1 MDLERFEAVFSHPM
15 KYTSGF
21 DLCFGI
27 LSARQ
32 QTGRWQQTGPPAAG
46 GQMLDH
52 QLLQAVM
59 TQMTSLENRVR
70 ELHVQRAQDM
80 AILTQQMTQQSEM
93 INAEIRRIHRQSDD
107 QLLAADGEANAEHIR
122 QQLAQPVVAAS
133 AVVANNNNNNNAT
146 LSPTPRSL
154 LDLWNEWTTGI
165 GGRKAAK
172 NFTAQERGKCK
183 YKYTRRKRAWDIMCA
198 LIHSGHT
205 TASTA
210 VDRIYAEYGRGSTVT
225 YILNRIATDR
235 RNNTLHPDF
244 CLCSN

>member
-1 MDLERFEAVFSHPM
+1 MAEN
-15 KYTSGF
+15 
-21 DLCFGI
+21 
-27 LSARQ
+27 
-32 QTGRWQQTGPPAAG
+32 GPPLAG

-59 TQMTSLENRVR
+59 TQMTTLENMVQD
-70 ELHVQRAQDM
+70 LHVQRAQDM
-80 AILTQQMTQQSEM
+80 AILTQHFEM
-93 INAEIRRIHRQSDD
+93 INAEIRRCIHRPPND
-107 QLLAADGEANAEHIR
+107 QLLADAEHIP
-122 QQLAQPVVAAS
+122 QQLAQPVVTAS
-133 AVVANNNNNNNAT
+133 AVVANNNTNAT

-154 LDLWNEWTTGI
+154 LDLWNEWTKGI

-198 LIHSGHT
+198 LIRSGH

-235 RNNTLHPDF
+235 RNNTLPPDF
-244 CLCSN
+244 CLRSK